1 MKGHPVICYLV
12 QFSVNNEK
20 HLIGLIICTLPYYYF
35 QDQES
40 LNFKATV
47 ATPVLDRPL
56 LVDQLKIT
64 PNLSEPNR
72 YVSIQYPE
80 RREICP
86 LMSYYVTAV

>member
-1 MKGHPVICYLV
+1 MICYLV

-56 LVDQLKIT
+56 LVD
-64 PNLSEPNR
+64 
-72 YVSIQYPE
+72 
-80 RREICP
+80 
-86 LMSYYVTAV
+86 